1 MTSHEE
7 ATLIESRLVECE
19 RQCRVLLGENELLR
33 GLLGEAVGLLLGD
46 LPCADAKTFL
56 DKLQRF
62 L

>member
-1 MTSHEE
+1 MTTHDEP
-7 ATLIESRLVECE
+7 ALIETRLVECE
-19 RQCRVLLGENELLR
+19 RQCRALLGENELLR

-46 LPCADAKTFL
+46 LPCADAGTFL